1 MGNYIDTRDLIEER
15 DNHYEMILN
24 EFNDRFNMEL
34 DEFSDI
40 ETFLDDEASESITKE
55 DREEFF
61 EYMADE
67 YNSIREIDELES
79 YISSREFD
87 YGLTLIPEDD
97 FEEYAEDLITD
108 CGYISKDLPG
118 WIEIDWE
125 ATANNI
131 KVDYGEVD
139 FRGETYLFRY

>member
-24 EFNDRFNMEL
+24 EFNDRFNTEL
-34 DEFSDI
+34 DEFSII
-40 ETFLDDEASESITKE
+40 ETFLNDEASESITKE

-61 EYMADE
+61 EYMSDE
-67 YNSIREIDELES
+67 YNSIREINELES
-79 YISSREFD
+79 DMSSCEWS

-97 FEEYAEDLITD
+97 FEDIIKQDLKD
-108 CGYISKDLPG
+108 CGYISKDLPS

-131 KVDYGEVD
+131 KVDYGEVE

>member
-15 DNHYEMILN
+15 DNHYETILN
-24 EFNDRFNMEL
+24 EFYVRFNTGL
-34 DEFSDI
+34 DVFSDI
-40 ETFLDDEASESITKE
+40 ETFLDDEASECITNE

-61 EYMADE
+61 KYMADE

-79 YISSREFD
+79 EISSSEFD

-97 FEEYAEDLITD
+97 FEDYAKDLVED
-108 CGYISKDLPG
+108 CGYISKDLPS

-125 ATANNI
+125 ATSNNI
-131 KVDYGEVD
+131 KQDYSEVN
-139 FRGETYLFRY
+139 FRGETYLYRD

>member
-40 ETFLDDEASESITKE
+40 ETFLDDEASECITKE

-108 CGYISKDLPG
+108 CGCISKDLPG

-131 KVDYGEVD
+131 KVDYREVE

>member
-15 DNHYEMILN
+15 DNHYETILN
-24 EFNDRFNMEL
+24 EFNDRFNTEL

-40 ETFLDDEASESITKE
+40 ETFLDDEASECITKE

-79 YISSREFD
+79 DMSSREWS
-87 YGLTLIPEDD
+87 YGINMIPEDD
-97 FEEYAEDLITD
+97 FEDYAKDLVEY
-108 CGYISKDLPG
+108 CGYISKDFPS

-125 ATANNI
+125 ATSNNI
-131 KVDYGEVD
+131 KQDYSEVN
-139 FRGETYLFRY
+139 FRGETYLYRD

>member
-1 MGNYIDTRDLIEER
+1 MANYIDTRDLIEER

-40 ETFLDDEASESITKE
+40 EIFLDDEASESITIE
-55 DREEFF
+55 EREEFL
-61 EYMADE
+61 EYMSYE

-79 YISSREFD
+79 DISSREFD

-97 FEEYAEDLITD
+97 FEEYAEDLIID
-108 CGYISKDLPG
+108 CGYISKDLPS

-125 ATANNI
+125 ATSDNI
-131 KVDYGEVD
+131 KQDYSEVN
-139 FRGETYLFRY
+139 FRGETYLYRD

>member
-1 MGNYIDTRDLIEER
+1 MGNYINTRDLIEER
-15 DNHYEMILN
+15 DNLYETVLY
-24 EFNDRFNMEL
+24 EFNDRFNTEL

-40 ETFLDDEASESITKE
+40 ETYLDDGASECITKE
-55 DREEFF
+55 EREEFF

-79 YISSREFD
+79 DISNSEWS
-87 YGLTLIPEDD
+87 YGLTLIPEED

-108 CGYISKDLPG
+108 CGYISRDMPC
-118 WIEIDWE
+118 WIEIDWT

-131 KVDYGEVD
+131 KVDYGEVE
-139 FRGETYLFRY
+139 FRGDSYLFRY

>member
-15 DNHYEMILN
+15 ENHYEMILN

-55 DREEFF
+55 EREEFF

-67 YNSIREIDELES
+67 YNAIREIDELES
-79 YISSREFD
+79 YVSSEFD

-97 FEEYAEDLITD
+97 FEDLVEQDLKD

>member
-24 EFNDRFNMEL
+24 EFNDRFNTEL

-40 ETFLDDEASESITKE
+40 ETFLDDEASECITNE

-79 YISSREFD
+79 DMSSREWS
-87 YGLTLIPEDD
+87 YGITMIPEDD
-97 FEEYAEDLITD
+97 FEEYAEDLVID
-108 CGYISKDLPG
+108 CGYISKDFPS

-131 KVDYGEVD
+131 KQDYSEVN
-139 FRGETYLFRY
+139 FRGETYLYRD